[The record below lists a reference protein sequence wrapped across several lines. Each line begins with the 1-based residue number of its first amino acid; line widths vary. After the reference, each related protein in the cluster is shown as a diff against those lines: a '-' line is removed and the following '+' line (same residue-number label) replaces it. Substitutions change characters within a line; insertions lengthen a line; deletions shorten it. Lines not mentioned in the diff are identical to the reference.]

1 MNPQVALPTGVV
13 RSVNVGAIREV
24 MWHDEAVRTGIWK
37 RPVDGPVAIRGVNLD
52 GDAQADLTV
61 HGGRDKAVYAYAVE
75 DYAWFGE
82 RETFPVHDAVFGEN
96 LTTRGLDLSGAVVGE
111 RWRVGTALLE
121 VAQPRLPCYKL
132 GIRVGD
138 AKFLKR
144 FQAALRPGAYLR
156 IVEEGV
162 VQAGDSVTVLSRP
175 DHGVTMAMMME
186 ASTNREMAR
195 AIQRAPWLPERWRA

>member
-1 MNPQVALPTGVV
+1 MSPQTAIATGVV

-24 MWHDEAVRTGIWK
+24 AWHDEVVRTGIWK
-37 RPVDGPVAIRGVNLD
+37 SPVEGPVAIRGVNLD

-82 RETFPVHDAVFGEN
+82 RETFPAHDGVFGEN

-162 VQAGDSVTVLSRP
+162 VQAGDTVHVISRP
-175 DHGVTMAMMME
+175 DHGVTMTMMME
-186 ASTNREMAR
+186 AVTDREKAR

>member
-1 MNPQVALPTGVV
+1 MNPESALATGVV

-24 MWHDEAVRTGIWK
+24 MWHDEVVRTGIWK
-37 RPVDGPVAIRGVNLD
+37 SPVEGPVAIRGVNLD

-82 RETFPVHDAVFGEN
+82 REAFPVHDGVFGEN

-121 VAQPRLPCYKL
+121 VAQPRLPCFKL

-138 AKFLKR
+138 ATFLKR

-156 IVEEGV
+156 IVEEGG
-162 VQAGDSVTVLSRP
+162 VQVGDSVTVLSRP

-186 ASTNREMAR
+186 ASTNRDMAR
-195 AIQRAPWLPERWRA
+195 AIQRAPWLPERWRG